1 MSLIAKKLLSWFY
14 PVRVETTQGE
24 LKHILEV
31 NLYRGKMYL
40 DTAYVNYS
48 FGALQ
53 EVFDHAFKSTELY
66 DQDIRSALIL
76 GYGSGSVAELLL
88 TKCNYEMNITGVE
101 ADSEVIR
108 LAHAYFPVN
117 GNPKITII
125 HQDAVKFVESERNRY
140 NLIVVDLFVEDQV
153 PGDCQSL
160 EFLSR
165 LRHLLSENGKVYFNQ
180 MNLIH
185 DTDGAT
191 TLVRNFETTFQS
203 TRNINVYRG
212 GAGNRVLI
220 RK

>member
-1 MSLIAKKLLSWFY
+1 
-14 PVRVETTQGE
+14 
-24 LKHILEV
+24 
-31 NLYRGKMYL
+31 
-40 DTAYVNYS
+40 
-48 FGALQ
+48 
-53 EVFDHAFKSTELY
+53 
-66 DQDIRSALIL
+66 
-76 GYGSGSVAELLL
+76 
-88 TKCNYEMNITGVE
+88 MNITGVE

-220 RK
+220 GK